1 MDTKFIIAQV
11 FGYIGLVL
19 TIAAY
24 QCKKHKGVMLLKT
37 SSELFFAVQYFLL
50 GTYTG
55 MAMNFVSS
63 ARNLTFSYL
72 VEKGKP
78 LPALLINTGRII
90 LCGILFS
97 GVFSMFYSLCGGTLA
112 VVMMIAASKCGVF
125 SSVGVGIS
133 GAVAHN
139 IGQILAASL
148 VVGPAVFALLPPLMA
163 VGVLTGTLTG
173 LLVAILKKRR
183 IGGM

>member
-1 MDTKFIIAQV
+1 MKNNGAAYRLSYYGMMLGAAMIC
-11 FGYIGLVL
+11 GYIETLVPINIGLPG
-19 TIAAY
+19 I
-24 QCKKHKGVMLLKT
+24 K
-37 SSELFFAVQYFLL
+37 L
-50 GTYTG
+50 GLANIV
-55 MAMNFVSS
+55 AM
-63 ARNLTFSYL
+63 YI

-112 VVMMIAASKCGVF
+112 VVMMIAASKCVVF
-125 SSVGVGIS
+125 SSIGVGIS

-148 VVGPAVFALLPPLMA
+148 VAGPAVFALLPPLMT